1 MAHERKP
8 KLFDVAMDFDGNDH
22 VTPFTVVGLL
32 SYSIYQVG
40 LGHGDAVDKLIE
52 ILNQDTSDVR
62 W

>member
-22 VTPFTVVGLL
+22 RTPLTVVGLL

-40 LGHGDAVDKLIE
+40 LGQGDALDNLIE
-52 ILNQDTSDVR
+52 VLNKNESEVR